1 VAEMATYSNSKLSTF
16 EQCRYKYKLAY
27 IEHEEVE
34 KSNTVET
41 FLGDLVH
48 RTLEKL
54 YRDLKY
60 QKMNSLKE
68 LLAYYDRLWRKEWT
82 DEIQIT
88 KSEYTEQN
96 YKKMGEKF
104 LSDYYNHYKPFDQM
118 TVIGLETQEML
129 PLPDGNYY
137 HIRIDRL
144 GCKGDEYYVCDYKTS
159 NRLKDQE
166 EADDDRQLA
175 MYSLWVKD
183 KFKDA
188 KKINLVW
195 HMLAFD
201 REVVSERTHRQ
212 LEQLQ
217 EEVMERIK
225 EIESCE
231 DFPPNESALCDYCL
245 YRELCPLFKHEVE
258 LEEKS
263 VEEFKDDD
271 GVKLVDEFAKL
282 QEIRRKADEK
292 IEELRGKLIL
302 FAEQKGI
309 NRVFGSNKKASI
321 RAFIKICFPE
331 DKRELTALIKDKGLY
346 DELSSLNYLAITKR
360 IANGEMDQDIEKLV
374 IKEKSHRV
382 TLSNRAMEEE

>member
-1 VAEMATYSNSKLSTF
+1 MATYSNSKLSTF

-27 IEHEEVE
+27 IERVEVE
-34 KSNTVET
+34 TPNTIEA
-41 FLGDLVH
+41 FLGNLVH

-60 QKMNSLKE
+60 QKMNSLND
-68 LLAYYDRLWRKEWT
+68 LLAYYDKLWAKEWT

-88 KSEYTEQN
+88 KSEYTKQN

-201 REVVSERTHRQ
+201 KEVVSERTHKQ

-217 EEVMERIK
+217 QDVMERIK
-225 EIESCE
+225 EIESCQN
-231 DFPPNESALCDYCL
+231 FTPNESALCDYCL
-245 YRELCPLFKHEVE
+245 YRERCPLFMHEVE
-258 LEEKS
+258 LEEKT
-263 VEEFKDDD
+263 VKEFKNDD
-271 GVKLVDEFAKL
+271 GVKLVDRLAKL
-282 QEIRRKADEK
+282 QELMSTANKEIQ
-292 IEELRGKLIL
+292 ELRGELVE
-302 FAEQKGI
+302 FALQKGLS
-309 NRVFGSNKKASI
+309 RVYGSNKKASVKEYV
-321 RAFIKICFPE
+321 RICFPE
-331 DKRELTALIKDKGLY
+331 DKGELISLIREKGLY
-346 DELSSLNYLAITKR
+346 DELSMLNYPAISSR
-360 IANGEMDQDIEKLV
+360 IAHDEIDQDIASLAK
-374 IKEKSHRV
+374 KENAYRI
-382 TLSNRAMEEE
+382 TLSNRIVEEED

>member
-1 VAEMATYSNSKLSTF
+1 MATYSNSKLSTF